1 MKTNRMGA
9 AWVAVLC
16 SIVLVAGAAA
26 LVSSPASAKASINWG
41 HIWKTQLQPRADKR
55 YYTKKK
61 ARAKFA
67 TKSMLGNYYSKTV
80 SDARY
85 ALLGSSYTKAESDA
99 NYYSK
104 AQSDAKYAPFPSVIR
119 GTYAILE
126 NGNAGQFLSDTI
138 SWGVTL
144 SAAPTVHFIN
154 TGAAVPAGCAG
165 TPAAPDA
172 APGNLCVFEELASNT
187 TSRGIFNPATPT
199 GFIGQASAFG
209 AAVFAQPTVTG
220 GIQDFGSWAV
230 RPLALS
236 ASKVAGSPRSGS
248 GIAR

>member
-1 MKTNRMGA
+1 MKTNRIGA

-16 SIVLVAGAAA
+16 SIVLVAAAAA

-67 TKSMLGNYYSKTV
+67 TKSMLGNYYSKTD

-104 AQSDAKYAPFPSVIR
+104 AQSDAKYAPFPAVIR
-119 GTYAILE
+119 GAYDAVGVTTA
-126 NGNAGQFLSDTI
+126 AGQAI
-138 SWGVTL
+138 SASFSYGFNL
-144 SAAPTVHFIN
+144 SAAPAVHYIAV
-154 TGAAVPAGCAG
+154 GGVVPAGCSGSA
-165 TPAAPDA
+165 AAPDA
-172 APGNLCVFEELASNT
+172 LPGNLCVFEEQNVNVSN
-187 TSRGIFNPATPT
+187 RRIYGV
-199 GFIGQASAFG
+199 GAFG
-209 AAVFAQPTVTG
+209 ISSTFGANVEIDSSAAGQVYVYGT
-220 GIQDFGSWAV
+220 WAV

-236 ASKVAGSPRSGS
+236 TSKVSSSRSHTTGAVP
-248 GIAR
+248 GR